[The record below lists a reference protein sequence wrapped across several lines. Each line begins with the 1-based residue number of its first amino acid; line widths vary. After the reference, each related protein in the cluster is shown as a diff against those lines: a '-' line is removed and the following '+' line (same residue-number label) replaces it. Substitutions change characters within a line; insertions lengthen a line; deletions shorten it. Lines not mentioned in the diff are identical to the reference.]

1 MRCALTCMT
10 MCRFIGTGYKK
21 TLITSGWPALYS
33 PAKQLYV
40 DPFHAFVQAGE
51 QETTALLPRLYHR

>member
-1 MRCALTCMT
+1 